1 MSNEITSVAAKGHQ
15 LAALQSAAPAVAKV
29 AAPAQ
34 QAEPQRPQIQ
44 FDPAQMRQELQQA
57 LERLNEQAQRNQA
70 SLSFSRDEVANR
82 NVVTVT
88 NTQTGEV
95 IRRIPNEVVLKVAH
109 NIEQVKGMLHN
120 EVI

>member
-1 MSNEITSVAAKGHQ
+1 MSNEISSVAARGQQ
-15 LAALQSAAPAVAKV
+15 LAALQTAAPAVAKV

-34 QAEPQRPQIQ
+34 QGATQRAQVQ
-44 FDPAQMRQELQQA
+44 FDPAQMRQELQLA
-57 LERLNEQAQRNQA
+57 LESLNEQAQRNQA
-70 SLSFSRDEVANR
+70 NLSFSRDEVANR
-82 NVVTVT
+82 NVVTVK

-95 IRRIPNEVVLKVAH
+95 IRQIPNEVVLKVAH